1 MIKSNQIAPGMTINI
16 GKKIYRVESSMKI
29 NVVRGA
35 PFIKTK
41 LRDLLTDEV
50 IEKNFKL
57 DQEIKEVTLTEKRLE
72 YLYPENNHFLFLDVD
87 NLEQEKVP
95 LSILGDKVNY
105 LKEGMTLQVASYK
118 EKIVDVEM
126 PLNVELEVTE
136 TQPGFKGDTVTAG
149 TKPATVETGI
159 TVQVPMFINTGDIIK
174 VDTRDGSYIER
185 A

>member
-1 MIKSNQIAPGMTINI
+1 
-16 GKKIYRVESSMKI
+16 
-29 NVVRGA
+29 
-35 PFIKTK
+35 
-41 LRDLLTDEV
+41 
-50 IEKNFKL
+50 
-57 DQEIKEVTLTEKRLE
+57 
-72 YLYPENNHFLFLDVD
+72 
-87 NLEQEKVP
+87 
-95 LSILGDKVNY
+95 
-105 LKEGMTLQVASYK
+105 MTLQVASYQD
-118 EKIVDVEM
+118 KIVDVEM

>member
-1 MIKSNQIAPGMTINI
+1 M
-16 GKKIYRVESSMKI
+16 
-29 NVVRGA
+29 
-35 PFIKTK
+35 
-41 LRDLLTDEV
+41 DE
-50 IEKNFKL
+50 E
-57 DQEIKEVTLTEKRLE
+57 T
-72 YLYPENNHFLFLDVD
+72 Y
-87 NLEQEKVP
+87 EQMPVNSET
-95 LSILGDKVNY
+95 LGDSVNY